1 MRIPAM
7 SRSFLRFAH
16 MYKLEQVFSA
26 ILTSQNGVYF
36 MADIEKK
43 IRQLIRSAPLVIS
56 PFFLNQSSGARR
68 GFPNWC
74 GSNFSLAPAK
84 LGQKEN
90 PSIRGYLFF

>member
-36 MADIEKK
+36 NG
-43 IRQLIRSAPLVIS
+43 RHR
-56 PFFLNQSSGARR
+56 
-68 GFPNWC
+68 
-74 GSNFSLAPAK
+74 
-84 LGQKEN
+84 KEN
-90 PSIRGYLFF
+90 KTVD